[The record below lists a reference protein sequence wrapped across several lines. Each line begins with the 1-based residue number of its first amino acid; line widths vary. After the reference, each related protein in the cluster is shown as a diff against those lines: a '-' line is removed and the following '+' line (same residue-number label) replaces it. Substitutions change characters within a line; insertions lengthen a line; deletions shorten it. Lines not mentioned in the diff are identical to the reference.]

1 MALSKRIVETIG
13 KCAGD
18 DRQLNDDLIKIL
30 SQIEEEKQPKR
41 VIDPVLERVKK
52 ESEMYKK

>member
-30 SQIEEEKQPKR
+30 RPVR
-41 VIDPVLERVKK
+41 VDFTH
-52 ESEMYKK
+52 ESVNYY